1 MSARGRA
8 GGPSG
13 PTSRSADIQ
22 DPPRR
27 QQEHE
32 PMTTTS
38 ARARPRKTPAKLDM
52 PPAEPAAV
60 DAPPSLGKASP
71 ISRAAAKAPAVKTPA
86 VKAPRKPRKT
96 VELHP
101 NAERTGVA
109 EALRKIALD
118 LFASQNYST
127 VTIKDI
133 SGATGV
139 NPSLIYYY
147 FGSKEQLFLDV
158 VNSAVEEAF
167 AKFESVTGRADSPE
181 NIISAWIEIHIAQFV
196 MLQKLAKISLDYA
209 CTSSRTLQV
218 DKAIRKFY
226 DKESVVLSR
235 AIRAGVAKGIFRPV
249 DPTEAATFISTFLDG
264 VLFRNVM
271 FPTFDYSAAISHMR
285 TLVLDHLRTDAPR
298 QTQA

>member
-1 MSARGRA
+1 
-8 GGPSG
+8 
-13 PTSRSADIQ
+13 
-22 DPPRR
+22 
-27 QQEHE
+27 
-32 PMTTTS
+32 MTTTS

-52 PPAEPAAV
+52 PPAEAAAV

-209 CTSSRTLQV
+209 CTSSRTPQV

>member
-1 MSARGRA
+1 
-8 GGPSG
+8 
-13 PTSRSADIQ
+13 
-22 DPPRR
+22 
-27 QQEHE
+27 
-32 PMTTTS
+32 MTTTS
-38 ARARPRKTPAKLDM
+38 ARARPRKTPAKLAM
-52 PPAEPAAV
+52 PPAEAVAAE
-60 DAPPSLGKASP
+60 APPSLAKASP
-71 ISRAAAKAPAVKTPA
+71 VARAAAKMPPAAKAPA

-181 NIISAWIEIHIAQFV
+181 NIIAAWIEIHIVQFV

-235 AIRAGVAKGIFRPV
+235 AIRTGVAKGIFRPV

>member
-1 MSARGRA
+1 
-8 GGPSG
+8 
-13 PTSRSADIQ
+13 
-22 DPPRR
+22 
-27 QQEHE
+27 
-32 PMTTTS
+32 MTTTS
-38 ARARPRKTPAKLDM
+38 ARARPRKAPAKLAM
-52 PPAEPAAV
+52 PPAEAVAAE
-60 DAPPSLGKASP
+60 APQSLARTSP
-71 ISRAAAKAPAVKTPA
+71 VARAAAKIPPAAKAPA

-181 NIISAWIEIHIAQFV
+181 NIIAAWIEIHIVQFV